1 MDLPDAGSPF
11 DKLPSELIFSIFDY
25 LELKSLKAVSLT
37 CHRLEQMFADYSACR
52 FVLRIREERNSYVFL
67 PPLIEI
73 ADKVE
78 AATKLLNRTKRCYR
92 RVHLDVQY
100 QPTADSIEHMQAV
113 LDKLFAVRLMQQL
126 TVLKLDLPAVP
137 EKLAVQLSDAVSML
151 DSLQELAISYK
162 QRDNQ
167 STFSQLY
174 IVNRSL
180 HKLVLNCVWPGRI
193 NCPNMQCL
201 KVLAN
206 VDVWYMIGEQYALHG
221 DAEPYWKLKHLK
233 ELFMATHLLY
243 RALDHYLQKTE
254 TYKSV
259 FCQQLTQLKKLRL
272 FHSCLV
278 TDKVLKAICESCVH
292 LENLSFTS
300 MYISNPDS
308 FRYISNLTN
317 LRQLSIESYISG
329 LSFAGVRL
337 PHLKTLLLGNV
348 NIDWPS
354 LAKVESIESLMIKL
368 NVSQV
373 VPACDLFAGHM
384 RRLRLLWIKFDINI
398 NHERYREIFA
408 ALSKLPALETLV
420 LHNVLRLDCL
430 KEMVPIP
437 RLTRLVVCDI
447 FPKCISVSP
456 ADVAKRVPKVDR
468 IEVPWINKVNKEMKQ
483 RFGCNAGFFH

>member
-243 RALDHYLQKTE
+243 
-254 TYKSV
+254 
-259 FCQQLTQLKKLRL
+259 
-272 FHSCLV
+272 
-278 TDKVLKAICESCVH
+278 
-292 LENLSFTS
+292 
-300 MYISNPDS
+300 
-308 FRYISNLTN
+308 
-317 LRQLSIESYISG
+317 
-329 LSFAGVRL
+329 
-337 PHLKTLLLGNV
+337 
-348 NIDWPS
+348 
-354 LAKVESIESLMIKL
+354 LA
-368 NVSQV
+368 
-373 VPACDLFAGHM
+373 
-384 RRLRLLWIKFDINI
+384 W
-398 NHERYREIFA
+398 
-408 ALSKLPALETLV
+408 
-420 LHNVLRLDCL
+420 
-430 KEMVPIP
+430 
-437 RLTRLVVCDI
+437 
-447 FPKCISVSP
+447 
-456 ADVAKRVPKVDR
+456 
-468 IEVPWINKVNKEMKQ
+468 
-483 RFGCNAGFFH
+483 